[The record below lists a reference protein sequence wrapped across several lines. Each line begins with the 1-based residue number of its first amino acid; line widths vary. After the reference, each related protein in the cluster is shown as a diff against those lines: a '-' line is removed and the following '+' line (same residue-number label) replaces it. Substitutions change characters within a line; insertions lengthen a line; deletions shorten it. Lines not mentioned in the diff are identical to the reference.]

1 MSALRP
7 ASLQARLLILVMAAS
22 GLLIAGA
29 FWRGYDQ
36 ALGEADDVFDAQLMR
51 SAQVL
56 LAVNGTLEDDVID
69 PVSNQGRREDGDH
82 HRYELQEV
90 YRVWWRD
97 DGRWQA
103 QFASPGQP
111 PLPALDRLPLG
122 YSDHPDLGIGYRLL
136 LRRNRDDTRRVVV
149 AQPLQGRLHVAREV
163 AWHSLQPF
171 MVGMPVLLLLL
182 ALLIHRTLR
191 PLRELV
197 GQLAERDASR
207 LDPVVAIAPPTELKP
222 VVAALN
228 ELLARV
234 DTALS
239 HERRF
244 TDNAAH
250 ELRTPLAA
258 LAAQLQV
265 AQRGQGTVAG
275 DQALDKAR
283 QGAARM
289 AHLVDQLLQL
299 ARVEGSEMEALAP
312 CDLAV
317 LVQGV
322 CAGLGAQALAHTQS
336 LELEA
341 ASGVDFHCPA
351 QADWMAILLRNLID
365 NALRYTPAG
374 GRVLV
379 SLRATDV
386 GVRLTVAD
394 NGPGVEEAQRLRLG
408 ERFRRLSS
416 GVADGVGLGLSIAAR
431 IAERHRT
438 HLEFDHGLDGRG
450 LSVSVLI
457 PR

>member
-97 DGRWQA
+97 GERWQA

-244 TDNAAH
+244 TANAAH
-250 ELRTPLAA
+250 ALRTPFAA
-258 LAAQLQV
+258 LAA
-265 AQRGQGTVAG
+265 
-275 DQALDKAR
+275 
-283 QGAARM
+283 
-289 AHLVDQLLQL
+289 
-299 ARVEGSEMEALAP
+299 
-312 CDLAV
+312 
-317 LVQGV
+317 
-322 CAGLGAQALAHTQS
+322 
-336 LELEA
+336 
-341 ASGVDFHCPA
+341 
-351 QADWMAILLRNLID
+351 
-365 NALRYTPAG
+365 
-374 GRVLV
+374 
-379 SLRATDV
+379 
-386 GVRLTVAD
+386 
-394 NGPGVEEAQRLRLG
+394 
-408 ERFRRLSS
+408 
-416 GVADGVGLGLSIAAR
+416 
-431 IAERHRT
+431 
-438 HLEFDHGLDGRG
+438 
-450 LSVSVLI
+450 
-457 PR
+457 